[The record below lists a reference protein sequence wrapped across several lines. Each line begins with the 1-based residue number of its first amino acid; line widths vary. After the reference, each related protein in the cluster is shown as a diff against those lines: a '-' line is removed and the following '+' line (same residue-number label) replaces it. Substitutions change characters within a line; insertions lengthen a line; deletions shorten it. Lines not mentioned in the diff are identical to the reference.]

1 VEELCKLYWKPIY
14 GFLRRRGLTPED
26 AQDAAQG
33 FFVTLLDEDLFAKA
47 EQDSGKMRSF
57 LLGALQRWQRSQWR
71 KAMAEKRGGG
81 QGLLSLEAMHEEDG
95 FEASGAEGDTPE
107 HFFEKSCAMV
117 LLESAMQR
125 LANEQAA
132 AGKAAAFE
140 ILRPMLSPVSGSE
153 PPSHQDAAK
162 ALNLSPEALRIALH
176 RLRKRFAEVLRDAVA
191 DTLTHPTEEAIQA
204 EIEALKQ
211 AFG

>member
-1 VEELCKLYWKPIY
+1 
-14 GFLRRRGLTPED
+14 
-26 AQDAAQG
+26 
-33 FFVTLLDEDLFAKA
+33 
-47 EQDSGKMRSF
+47 
-57 LLGALQRWQRSQWR
+57 
-71 KAMAEKRGGG
+71 
-81 QGLLSLEAMHEEDG
+81 
-95 FEASGAEGDTPE
+95 
-107 HFFEKSCAMV
+107 MV